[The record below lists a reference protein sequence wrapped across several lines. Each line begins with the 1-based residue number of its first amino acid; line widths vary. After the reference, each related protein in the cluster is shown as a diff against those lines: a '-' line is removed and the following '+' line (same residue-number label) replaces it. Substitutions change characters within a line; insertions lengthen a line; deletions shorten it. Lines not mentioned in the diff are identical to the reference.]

1 MAAFVR
7 QLHRLLIAALL
18 AALFVVAQPRTAP
31 AAPLAPGPTHTLA
44 AGDFDNCQNYD
55 AVDDPACTEPD
66 DGSEGEGAGDDCEL
80 EETCADG
87 TEGEDVIQWPAPPP
101 GALARLR
108 KGSRR
113 AVAPKSAPRPIRQMI
128 KAANSL
134 VRKPYKW
141 GGGHRK
147 WTDRGY
153 DCSGAVSYV
162 LHAAGYLSAP
172 LTSGSLAKWGT
183 AGAGNWVRIYAN
195 KKHVYMVIAGLRFDT
210 TPWGAPGG
218 KGPRWRSTNRPTK
231 GFKLRYPAGL

>member
-1 MAAFVR
+1 MAASVQTPAR
-7 QLHRLLIAALL
+7 ILIATLL
-18 AALFVVAQPRTAP
+18 AALIAVALASSAQ
-31 AAPLAPGPTHTLA
+31 AAPRVSGPIHTLA
-44 AGDFDNCQNYD
+44 AGDFDNCQNYEE
-55 AVDDPACTEPD
+55 VDDPACTEPD
-66 DGSEGEGAGDDCEL
+66 DGTEDDGADGDCEF

-87 TEGEDVIQWPAPPP
+87 TEGEDVIQWPAPPE

-113 AVAPKSAPRPIRQMI
+113 AIAPKSAPKPVRQMI

-147 WTDRGY
+147 WKDRGY

-162 LHAAGYLSAP
+162 LHAAGYLSNP
-172 LTSGSLAKWGT
+172 LSSGGLAKWGT

-210 TPWGAPGG
+210 TPWGASGG
-218 KGPRWRSTNRPTK
+218 KGPRWRSTSRPTK
-231 GFKLRYPAGL
+231 GFKLRHPAGL